1 MRGSF
6 GPGYLEQTTVPMS
19 TVRSIGLLGEY
30 KGKQQLFEKQSPQ
43 VLSALREIARVQS
56 IESSNRI
63 EGVTAASGRV
73 ADLAAQKTTPRDRSE
88 QEIAG
93 YRDVL
98 STVHANALG
107 MDVSSGQIL
116 QLHRDLY
123 QFSPAPGGAWKST
136 PNDIV
141 DVMPDGAHRLRF
153 SPVAPHLVDAAMNEL
168 VAGYRSIVSGG
179 QVDALIAVPAFVLD
193 FLCIHPF
200 ADGNGRLSRILNLM
214 LLYRSGYDVGRY
226 ISLEKVIEDSKET
239 YYEALESSS
248 EAWHQGRHD
257 LVPWLQY
264 SHGILIAAYLEFEQ
278 RVGQMGAGRGAK
290 REMVIDCIRHLPTT
304 FRYADVAHACP
315 GVSRPTIVRVL
326 GELRDNHEILCT
338 KGGRDATWER
348 LARRGARS

>member
-1 MRGSF
+1 
-6 GPGYLEQTTVPMS
+6 MS
-19 TVRSIGLLGEY
+19 TVRSVGLLGEY

-43 VLSALREIARVQS
+43 LLSALREVARVQS

-73 ADLAAQKTTPRDRSE
+73 AELAAQRTTPRDRSE

-107 MDVSSGQIL
+107 MDVSTGLVL

-123 QFSPAPGGAWKST
+123 QFSPTTGGVWKST
-136 PNDIV
+136 ANDIV
-141 DVMPDGAHRLRF
+141 DVLSDGTHRLRF
-153 SPVAPHLVDAAMNEL
+153 SPLAPRLVDAAMNDL
-168 VAGYRSIVSGG
+168 VTGYHSVMSGG
-179 QVDALIAVPAFVLD
+179 HVDPLIAVPAFVLD

-200 ADGNGRLSRILNLM
+200 SDGIGRLSRILNLM
-214 LLYRSGYDVGRY
+214 LLYQVGYDVGRY

-239 YYEALESSS
+239 YYEALEASS
-248 EAWHQGRHD
+248 EGWHEGRHN

-264 SHGILIAAYLEFEQ
+264 SHGVLLAAYLEFEQ
-278 RVGQMGAGRGAK
+278 RVGQMGTGRGAK
-290 REMVIDCIRHLPTT
+290 REMVIDRIRHLPAT
-304 FRYADVAHACP
+304 FRYADIERACP

-326 GELRDNHEILCT
+326 GELRDNGEIRCT

-348 LARRGARS
+348 TTQ

>member
-6 GPGYLEQTTVPMS
+6 APGRLEQMTVPMS

-30 KGKQQLFEKQSPQ
+30 KGKQQLFERQSPQ
-43 VLSALREIARVQS
+43 FLVALREVARVQS

-63 EGVTAASGRV
+63 EGVTAAAGRV
-73 ADLAAQKTTPRDRSE
+73 AELAADKTVPRDRSE

-98 STVHANALG
+98 ATVHANAAG
-107 MDVSSGQIL
+107 MDVTSGLIL

-123 QFSPAPGGAWKST
+123 QFSATPGGEWKSR

-141 DVMPDGAHRLRF
+141 DVLPDGTHRLRF
-153 SPVAPHLVDAAMNEL
+153 SPVEPHIVDTAVGELVD
-168 VAGYRSIVSGG
+168 GYRLVMSEGRIDPLVT
-179 QVDALIAVPAFVLD
+179 VPAFVLD

-200 ADGNGRLSRILNLM
+200 TDGNGRLSRILNLM
-214 LLYRSGYDVGRY
+214 LLYQTGYNVGRY
-226 ISLEKVIEDSKET
+226 ISLEKVIEDTKET

-248 EAWHQGRHD
+248 VGWHEGSHD
-257 LVPWLQY
+257 LVPWLEY
-264 SHGILIAAYLEFEQ
+264 SHGVLIAAYLEFEQ
-278 RVGQMGAGRGAK
+278 RVGQMGSGRGAK
-290 REMVIDCIRHLPTT
+290 RTMVIDCIHHLPRT
-304 FRYADVAHACP
+304 FRYADVERACP

-326 GELRDNHEILCT
+326 GELRAKGDIRCT

-348 LARRGARS
+348 TAQ

>member
-6 GPGYLEQTTVPMS
+6 KPGHLEQMTVPMS

-43 VLSALREIARVQS
+43 ALSALHETARVQS

-73 ADLAAQKTTPRDRSE
+73 AELAAQKTTPRDRSE

-98 STVHANALG
+98 STVHANALV
-107 MDVSSGQIL
+107 MDLSTGLVL
-116 QLHRDLY
+116 QLHRDLH
-123 QFSPAPGGAWKST
+123 QFSPSPGGAWKNT
-136 PNDIV
+136 ANDIV
-141 DVMPDGAHRLRF
+141 DVLPDGTHRLRF
-153 SPVAPHLVDAAMNEL
+153 SPVAPHVVDTAMNEL
-168 VAGYRSIVSGG
+168 VTGFRALVSGG
-179 QVDALIAVPAFVLD
+179 QVDSLIAVPAFVLD

-200 ADGNGRLSRILNLM
+200 SDGNGRMSRILNLM
-214 LLYRSGYDVGRY
+214 LLYQAGYDVGRY
-226 ISLEKVIEDSKET
+226 VSLEKVIEDSKET
-239 YYEALESSS
+239 YYEALEASSDG
-248 EAWHQGRHD
+248 WHEGRHD

-264 SHGILIAAYLEFEQ
+264 SHGVLIAAYLEFEQ
-278 RVGQMGAGRGAK
+278 RVGQMGTGRGAK
-290 REMVIDCIRHLPTT
+290 REMVIDCIRHLPAT
-304 FRYADVAHACP
+304 FRYADVERACP

-326 GELRDNHEILCT
+326 GELRDNGEIRCT

-348 LARRGARS
+348 TTQ

>member
-6 GPGYLEQTTVPMS
+6 KPGRFEQMTVPMS

-43 VLSALREIARVQS
+43 ALSALREVARVQS

-73 ADLAAQKTTPRDRSE
+73 AEIAAEKTTPRDRSE

-107 MDVSSGQIL
+107 MDLSTDLVL
-116 QLHRDLY
+116 QLHGDLY
-123 QFSPAPGGAWKST
+123 QFSPTPGGAWKNT
-136 PNDIV
+136 ANDIV
-141 DVMPDGAHRLRF
+141 DVLPDGTHRLRF
-153 SPVAPHLVDAAMNEL
+153 SPVAPLVVDTAMNEL
-168 VAGYRSIVSGG
+168 VTGYQALVSGG
-179 QVDALIAVPAFVLD
+179 QVDSLISVPAFVLD

-200 ADGNGRLSRILNLM
+200 SDGNGRMSRILNLM
-214 LLYRSGYDVGRY
+214 LLYQAGYDVGRY

-239 YYEALESSS
+239 YYEALEASSDG
-248 EAWHQGRHD
+248 WHEGRHD

-264 SHGILIAAYLEFEQ
+264 SHGVLIAAYLEFEQ
-278 RVGQMGAGRGAK
+278 RVGQMGTGRGVK
-290 REMVIDCIRHLPTT
+290 REMVIDCIRHLPAT
-304 FRYADVAHACP
+304 FRYADVERACP

-326 GELRDNHEILCT
+326 GELRDNGEIRCT
-338 KGGRDATWER
+338 KGGRDATWEKTTQ
-348 LARRGARS
+348 

>member
-6 GPGYLEQTTVPMS
+6 GIGHLEQMTVPMS

-43 VLSALREIARVQS
+43 ALSALREVARVQS

-73 ADLAAQKTTPRDRSE
+73 AELAALKTTPRDRSE

-98 STVHANALG
+98 SSVHANALA
-107 MDVSSGQIL
+107 MDVSTGLVL

-123 QFSPAPGGAWKST
+123 QFSPTPGGAWKST
-136 PNDIV
+136 ANDIV
-141 DVMPDGAHRLRF
+141 DVLPDGTHRLRF
-153 SPVAPHLVDAAMNEL
+153 NPVAPHLVDVAMNEL
-168 VAGYRSIVSGG
+168 VAGYHSVASGG
-179 QVDALIAVPAFVLD
+179 HVDSLIAVPAFVLD

-200 ADGNGRLSRILNLM
+200 SDGNGRMSRILNLM
-214 LLYRSGYDVGRY
+214 LLYQAGYSVGRY

-239 YYEALESSS
+239 YYEALETSSDG
-248 EAWHQGRHD
+248 WHEGRHD

-264 SHGILIAAYLEFEQ
+264 SHGVLIAAYLEFEQ
-278 RVGQMGAGRGAK
+278 RVGQMGTGRGAK
-290 REMVIDCIRHLPTT
+290 REMVIDCIRHLSAT
-304 FRYADVAHACP
+304 FRYADVERACP

-326 GELRDNHEILCT
+326 GELRDNGEIRCT

-348 LARRGARS
+348 TTQ

>member
-6 GPGYLEQTTVPMS
+6 GRGYLDETTVPMS
-19 TVRSIGLLGEY
+19 TVRSTGLLGEY
-30 KGKQQLFEKQSPQ
+30 KGKQQLFEKQSAQ
-43 VLSALREIARVQS
+43 VLSALREAARVQS

-73 ADLAAQKTTPRDRSE
+73 AELAAQKTTPRDRSE

-98 STVHANALG
+98 STIHANALG
-107 MDVSSGQIL
+107 IDVSTELVL

-123 QFSPAPGGAWKST
+123 QFSPTPGGTWKST
-136 PNDIV
+136 ANDIV
-141 DVMPDGAHRLRF
+141 DVLADGTHRLRF
-153 SPVAPHLVDAAMNEL
+153 SPVAPYLVDTAIGDL
-168 VAGYRSIVSGG
+168 VAGYHSVMSEG
-179 QVDALIAVPAFVLD
+179 QVDSLIAVPAFVLD

-200 ADGNGRLSRILNLM
+200 SDGNGRMSRILNLM
-214 LLYRSGYDVGRY
+214 LLYQAGYGVGRY

-239 YYEALESSS
+239 YYEALEASS
-248 EAWHQGRHD
+248 EGWHEGHHD

-264 SHGILIAAYLEFEQ
+264 SHGVLLAAYAEFEH
-278 RVGQMGAGRGAK
+278 RVGQMGTGRGAK
-290 REMVIDCIRHLPTT
+290 REMVIDCVRHLPAT
-304 FRYADVAHACP
+304 FRYADIERACP

-326 GELRDNHEILCT
+326 GELRDDGEIRCT

-348 LARRGARS
+348 TTQ

>member
-6 GPGYLEQTTVPMS
+6 GPGHLEQTTVPMS

-43 VLSALREIARVQS
+43 VLSALREVARVQS

-73 ADLAAQKTTPRDRSE
+73 AELAADKTTPRDRSE

-98 STVHANALG
+98 STVHADPLG
-107 MDVSSGQIL
+107 MDVSTRLIL

-123 QFSPAPGGAWKST
+123 QFSPTPGGAWKST
-136 PNDIV
+136 ANDIV
-141 DVMPDGAHRLRF
+141 DVLADGTHRLRF
-153 SPVAPHLVDAAMNEL
+153 SPVAPHLVDAAMNDL
-168 VAGYRSIVSGG
+168 VAGYRSVAAGG
-179 QVDALIAVPAFVLD
+179 QVDSLIAVPAFVLD
-193 FLCIHPF
+193 FLCVHPF
-200 ADGNGRLSRILNLM
+200 SDGNGRMSRILNLM
-214 LLYRSGYDVGRY
+214 LLYQAGYGVGRY

-239 YYEALESSS
+239 YYEALEASSRGWY
-248 EAWHQGRHD
+248 EGRHD

-264 SHGILIAAYLEFEQ
+264 SHGVLIAAYLEFEH
-278 RVGQMGAGRGAK
+278 RVGQMGTGRGAK
-290 REMVIDCIRHLPTT
+290 REMVIDCIRHLPAT
-304 FRYADVAHACP
+304 FRYADVERACP

-326 GELRDNHEILCT
+326 GELRDNGEIRCT

-348 LARRGARS
+348 TTQ

>member
-6 GPGYLEQTTVPMS
+6 GRGNLEQMTVPMS
-19 TVRSIGLLGEY
+19 TVRSVGLLGEY
-30 KGKQQLFEKQSPQ
+30 KGKQRLFEKQSPQ
-43 VLSALREIARVQS
+43 MLSALREAARVQS

-63 EGVTAASGRV
+63 EGVVAASGRV
-73 ADLAAQKTTPRDRSE
+73 ADLAVEKTTPRDQSE

-107 MDVSSGQIL
+107 MDLSTELIL
-116 QLHRDLY
+116 QLHRDMY

-141 DVMPDGAHRLRF
+141 DVLLDGAHRLRF
-153 SPVAPHLVDAAMNEL
+153 APVEPEFVDTAMREL
-168 VAGYRSIVSGG
+168 VTGFRSVASGA
-179 QVDALIAVPAFVLD
+179 QIDSLITVPAFVLD

-200 ADGNGRLSRILNLM
+200 SDGNGRLSRILNLM
-214 LLYRSGYDVGRY
+214 LLYQSGYDVGRY

-239 YYEALESSS
+239 YYEALEASS
-248 EAWHQGRHD
+248 AGWHEGRHD

-264 SHGILIAAYLEFEQ
+264 SHGVLIAAYLEFEQ
-278 RVGQMGAGRGAK
+278 RVGQMGTGRGAK
-290 REMVIDCIRHLPTT
+290 REIVIDCIRHLSAT
-304 FRYADVAHACP
+304 FRYADVERACP

-326 GELRDNHEILCT
+326 GELRDNGEIRCA

-348 LARRGARS
+348 TTR

>member
-6 GPGYLEQTTVPMS
+6 KPGHLEQMTVPMS

-30 KGKQQLFEKQSPQ
+30 RGKQQLFEKQSPQ
-43 VLSALREIARVQS
+43 ALSALREVARVQS

-73 ADLAAQKTTPRDRSE
+73 VELAAEKTTPRDRSE

-107 MDVSSGQIL
+107 MDVSTGLVL
-116 QLHRDLY
+116 QLHRGLY
-123 QFSPAPGGAWKST
+123 QFSPTQCGTWKNT
-136 PNDIV
+136 TNDIV
-141 DVMPDGAHRLRF
+141 DVLPDGTHRLRF
-153 SPVAPHLVDAAMNEL
+153 SPVAPHVVDTAMNEL
-168 VAGYRSIVSGG
+168 VTGYQSLVSGG
-179 QVDALIAVPAFVLD
+179 QVDSLIAVPAFVLD

-200 ADGNGRLSRILNLM
+200 SDGNGRMSRILNLM
-214 LLYRSGYDVGRY
+214 LLYQAGYDVGRY

-239 YYEALESSS
+239 YYEALKASSDG
-248 EAWHQGRHD
+248 WHEGRHD

-264 SHGILIAAYLEFEQ
+264 SHGVLIAAYLEFEQ
-278 RVGQMGAGRGAK
+278 RVGQMGTGRGAK
-290 REMVIDCIRHLPTT
+290 REMVIDCIRHLPAT
-304 FRYADVAHACP
+304 FRYADVERACP

-326 GELRDNHEILCT
+326 GELRDNGEIRCT

-348 LARRGARS
+348 TTQ

>member
-1 MRGSF
+1 
-6 GPGYLEQTTVPMS
+6 MS

-43 VLSALREIARVQS
+43 VLSALREVARVQS

-63 EGVTAASGRV
+63 EGVIAGSGRV
-73 ADLAAQKTTPRDRSE
+73 ADLAAGNTAPRDRSE

-98 STVHANALG
+98 STIHANAVG
-107 MDVSSGQIL
+107 VDVSTGLVL

-141 DVMPDGAHRLRF
+141 DVRADGTHRLRF
-153 SPVAPHLVDAAMNEL
+153 SPVAPHLIDAAMIEL
-168 VAGYRSIVSGG
+168 VTGYRAVVSGG

-226 ISLEKVIEDSKET
+226 ISLEKIIEDSQET
-239 YYEALESSS
+239 YYEALEASS
-248 EAWHQGRHD
+248 EGWHQGRHD

-264 SHGILIAAYLEFEQ
+264 SHGVLIAAYLEFEQ

-304 FRYADVAHACP
+304 FRYADVAQACP

-326 GELRDNHEILCT
+326 GELRDTHEILCT
-338 KGGRDATWER
+338 KGGRDAMWQK
-348 LARRGARS
+348 LARRGAQS

>member
-6 GPGYLEQTTVPMS
+6 NPGHLEQMSVPMS

-43 VLSALREIARVQS
+43 ALSALREVARVQS

-73 ADLAAQKTTPRDRSE
+73 AELAAKKTTPRDRSE

-93 YRDVL
+93 YRDIL

-107 MDVSSGQIL
+107 MDLSPGLVL

-123 QFSPAPGGAWKST
+123 QFSPTPGGAWKTT

-141 DVMPDGAHRLRF
+141 DVLPDGTHRLRF
-153 SPVAPHLVDAAMNEL
+153 SPVAPHLVDNAMNEL
-168 VAGYRSIVSGG
+168 ATGYHSLVSGG
-179 QVDALIAVPAFVLD
+179 QVDSLIAVPAFVLD
-193 FLCIHPF
+193 LLCIHPF
-200 ADGNGRLSRILNLM
+200 SDGNGRMSRILNLM
-214 LLYRSGYDVGRY
+214 LLYQAGYDVGRY

-239 YYEALESSS
+239 YYEALEASSDG
-248 EAWHQGRHD
+248 WHEGRHD

-264 SHGILIAAYLEFEQ
+264 SHGVLIAAYLKFEQ
-278 RVGQMGAGRGAK
+278 RVGQMGTGRGAK
-290 REMVIDCIRHLPTT
+290 REMVIDCIRHLSAT
-304 FRYADVAHACP
+304 FRYADVERACP

-326 GELRDNHEILCT
+326 GELRDNGEIRCT

-348 LARRGARS
+348 TTQ

>member
-6 GPGYLEQTTVPMS
+6 TPGHLEQMTVPMS

-43 VLSALREIARVQS
+43 ALSALREVARVQS

-73 ADLAAQKTTPRDRSE
+73 AELAAERTTPRDRSE

-107 MDVSSGQIL
+107 MDLSTGLVL

-123 QFSPAPGGAWKST
+123 QFSPTPGGAWKST
-136 PNDIV
+136 ANDIV
-141 DVMPDGAHRLRF
+141 DVLPDGTHHLRF
-153 SPVAPHLVDAAMNEL
+153 SPVAPHVVDTAMTEL
-168 VAGYRSIVSGG
+168 VTGYHLLVSKG
-179 QVDALIAVPAFVLD
+179 QVDSLIAVPAFVLD

-200 ADGNGRLSRILNLM
+200 SDGNGRMSRILNLM
-214 LLYRSGYDVGRY
+214 LLYQAGYDVGRY
-226 ISLEKVIEDSKET
+226 ISLEKIIEDSKET
-239 YYEALESSS
+239 YYEALEASSDG
-248 EAWHQGRHD
+248 WHEGRHD

-264 SHGILIAAYLEFEQ
+264 SHGVLIAAYLEFEQ
-278 RVGQMGAGRGAK
+278 RVGQMGTGRGAK
-290 REMVIDCIRHLPTT
+290 REMVIDC
-304 FRYADVAHACP
+304 V
-315 GVSRPTIVRVL
+315 
-326 GELRDNHEILCT
+326 
-338 KGGRDATWER
+338 
-348 LARRGARS
+348 